1 MRGPRVAADP
11 LLHTF
16 TPNKTAIEGFD
27 MGKGDRKTAKGKR
40 YNSSYGNARPKA
52 AGLAAGAAPVAKKAA
67 AKPVAKAPAKKAAV
81 KKVAAKD

>member
-1 MRGPRVAADP
+1 
-11 LLHTF
+11 
-16 TPNKTAIEGFD
+16 

-52 AGLAAGAAPVAKKAA
+52 TGLAAGAAPVAKKAA
-67 AKPVAKAPAKKAAV
+67 AKPAAKAPAKKAAV